1 LPVWL
6 DGLDEPIFCLGY
18 MLDGIGR
25 QLKSLQMRKE
35 EALLSRGENGTETFR
50 IPGLF
55 SETESAGRNF
65 SETESKTETFSR
77 KRNRI

>member
-1 LPVWL
+1 MLPVWL

-35 EALLSRGENGTETFR
+35 EALLSRGESESETFR
-50 IPGLF
+50 FGCLKRNQR
-55 SETESAGRNF
+55 SEFLKA
-65 SETESKTETFSR
+65 ESKRKYFR